1 MATLSDVALR
11 AGVSISA
18 VSRVLTDAPGA
29 RVSPQTRERIKAAA
43 TELNYRP
50 NFAGRALRSSRT
62 NVIALVAPDLTNA
75 FLTELML
82 GVEEEVARLGYM
94 LLLGRSEDLQPGGE
108 MISRLLREGRVDG
121 LLVQVGDTT
130 SPEQIQEL
138 VRADLPVIF
147 INSIDAG
154 ERSGVVLQ
162 DEEGARIATQH
173 LIDLGH
179 TRIGFVGGLPHTY
192 TAKRRLAG
200 FRATMRA
207 AGLEVNRSWLTAL
220 GYKPDQGRAALN
232 SIMSQSQPPT
242 ALVVANVNAAI
253 GALKEARR
261 LGLGVPEDLSIVS
274 IHDAWTAENTWPP
287 LTAVKMPMRELGRAA
302 VAALYNRLHDL
313 PLSGHV
319 VTNRPPL
326 LMLRE
331 STGALR

>member
-1 MATLSDVALR
+1 MANLSDVALL

-29 RVSPQTRERIKAAA
+29 RVSQQTRERIKAAA
-43 TELNYRP
+43 AELNYRP

-62 NVIALVAPDLTNA
+62 NVIALLAPDLTNA

-82 GVEEEVARLGYM
+82 GVEEEATRRDYM

-108 MISRLLREGRVDG
+108 MISRLVMEGRVDG
-121 LLVQVGDTT
+121 MLVQVGDTT
-130 SPEQIQEL
+130 SPQQIEEL
-138 VRADLPVIF
+138 VRADLPVTF

-173 LIDLGH
+173 LIDIGH
-179 TRIGFVGGLPHTY
+179 TRIGFVGGLSHTY

-200 FRATMRA
+200 FQSTMRS
-207 AGLEVNRSWLTAL
+207 AGLKVSRPWLTTL
-220 GYKPDQGRAALN
+220 GYQPHQGGAALRR
-232 SIMSQSQPPT
+232 IMSQTPPPT

-253 GALKEARR
+253 GALKESRQ
-261 LGLGVPEDLSIVS
+261 LGLSVPEDLSMISV
-274 IHDAWTAENTWPP
+274 HDAWTAENTWPP
-287 LTAVKMPMRELGRAA
+287 LTAVKMPMYQLGQAA
-302 VAALYNRLHDL
+302 VAALYNRLHNL
-313 PLSGHV
+313 PVQGHV
-319 VTNRPPL
+319 VSDPAPL

-331 STGALR
+331 STRPV

>member
-29 RVSPQTRERIKAAA
+29 RVSPQTRERIKVAA

-50 NFAGRALRSSRT
+50 NFAGRALKVSRT
-62 NVIALVAPDLTNA
+62 DVIALVAPDLTNS

-82 GVEEEVARLGYM
+82 GVEEETTRLGYM

-108 MISRLLREGRVDG
+108 MISRLLTEGRVDG
-121 LLVQVGDTT
+121 MLVQVGDTT
-130 SPEQIQEL
+130 SRAQIQEL
-138 VRADLPVIF
+138 VRVDLPVIL

-154 ERSGVVLQ
+154 ERNGVVLQ

-179 TRIGFVGGLPHTY
+179 TRIGFVGGLPRTY
-192 TAKRRLAG
+192 TAMRRLAG
-200 FRATMRA
+200 FRATMRS
-207 AGLEVNRSWLTAL
+207 AGLEVNRSWVTGR
-220 GYKPDQGRAALN
+220 GYRPDQGRAALN
-232 SIMSQSQPPT
+232 LIMSQSPPPT
-242 ALVVANVNAAI
+242 ALVIANVNAAI
-253 GALKEARR
+253 GALKEARQ
-261 LGLGVPEDLSIVS
+261 LGLDVPADLSIVS

-319 VTNRPPL
+319 VTDRAPL

-331 STGALR
+331 STRALR

>member
-1 MATLSDVALR
+1 MATLSDVALL

-29 RVSPQTRERIKAAA
+29 RVSQQTRERIKAAA
-43 TELNYRP
+43 AELNYRP

-82 GVEEEVARLGYM
+82 GVEEEAARRDYM

-108 MISRLLREGRVDG
+108 MISRLVMEGRVDG
-121 LLVQVGDTT
+121 MLVQVGDTT
-130 SPEQIQEL
+130 SPTQIQDL

-147 INSIDAG
+147 INSVDAG

-173 LIDLGH
+173 LIDFGH

-192 TAKRRLAG
+192 TAQRRLAG
-200 FRATMRA
+200 FHATMRS
-207 AGLEVNRSWLTAL
+207 AGLPVSRPWLTSL
-220 GYKPDQGRAALN
+220 GYRPEQGGAALRH
-232 SIMSQSQPPT
+232 IMAQTPPPT

-253 GALKEARR
+253 GALKQSRD
-261 LGLGVPEDLSIVS
+261 LGLTVPEDLSLVS

-287 LTAVKMPMRELGRAA
+287 LTAVKLPMYQLGQAA
-302 VAALYNRLHDL
+302 VAALYHRLHSL
-313 PLSGHV
+313 PVQGHV
-319 VTNRPPL
+319 VSDPAPR

-331 STGALR
+331 STRPV